1 MSRNATP
8 DQPVVRFATKRG
20 RRTFLY
26 FGSIAFV
33 VCCFGMIVLGLYLI
47 RQDPLAELRAW
58 IILVIGMIGVPFF
71 GLIAFGIGRNHWG
84 RQGDTSLILTS
95 EGLIDRTQIVG
106 ALPVVPWSLVQGYDL
121 MQFHGQPFLMLHLAD
136 VDAYLKLIGSSRIMR
151 WTFKANAKILR
162 TPVHSIALQHVA
174 ASHEEILYALAY
186 FTGLAPGQPRVTIN

>member
-1 MSRNATP
+1 LVEASAHRRLTSQPGTGRWRIPAAGVFPRPVQGCCPMSRNATP
-8 DQPVVRFATKRG
+8 DQPVVRFATKKG

-58 IILVIGMIGVPFF
+58 TILVIGMIGVPFF

-84 RQGDTSLILTS
+84 RQGDTSLILTP

-106 ALPVVPWSLVQGYDL
+106 ALPVVPW
-121 MQFHGQPFLMLHLAD
+121 
-136 VDAYLKLIGSSRIMR
+136 
-151 WTFKANAKILR
+151 
-162 TPVHSIALQHVA
+162 
-174 ASHEEILYALAY
+174 
-186 FTGLAPGQPRVTIN
+186 